1 MTLIIQ
7 PVPVQLVNQVWDKVE
22 PFIKDAE
29 EKFGGAEY
37 TTEQIKVYLIL
48 GDWMLLVATDEN
60 KEIHGAATVNFI
72 NYPAS
77 RVAFVTAIGGK
88 LITSPDTFAQMS
100 SIFKANGATKI
111 QGMAKES
118 VARLWKRFG
127 FEDKATLVET
137 KL

>member
-1 MTLIIQ
+1 MTLLIQ
-7 PVPVQLVNQVWDKVE
+7 PVPVQIVNQVWDKVE

-37 TTEQIKVYLIL
+37 TAEQIKVYLIL
-48 GDWMLLVATDEN
+48 GEWMLLVATDEN
-60 KEIHGAATVNFI
+60 KEIQGAATVNFI

-111 QGMAKES
+111 QEIGRAH
-118 VARLWKRFG
+118 V
-127 FEDKATLVET
+127 
-137 KL
+137 